1 MGDDFTEVI
10 TPMDQGEGS
19 LDLFEPVQ
27 TAIDKVKAHDWELT
41 RVRAILGVNA
51 VGTAI
56 SILGRSI
63 YTIGEALRKVW
74 PYGGILP
81 PFFLTVLLILEMT
94 TQYLVWDVDAHQT
107 TEDKKIQL
115 VKALLD
121 QMTEEQLRSRVFHE
135 LYIQFHNMSDDEL
148 VAYAKTHDI
157 VIESFGTN

>member
-63 YTIGEALRKVW
+63 YTIGEALRKV
-74 PYGGILP
+74 
-81 PFFLTVLLILEMT
+81 
-94 TQYLVWDVDAHQT
+94 
-107 TEDKKIQL
+107 
-115 VKALLD
+115 
-121 QMTEEQLRSRVFHE
+121 
-135 LYIQFHNMSDDEL
+135 
-148 VAYAKTHDI
+148 
-157 VIESFGTN
+157 